1 MDKKLKIAI
10 IGYGGMG
17 GYHTRLLADS
27 GKFEL
32 SGIYDIDPAR
42 CAAARKNGIKVYS
55 SKEEIA
61 RDPQTD
67 AVLIATP
74 NDFHMPY
81 AVYFAAN
88 KKHIVCEK
96 PAALT
101 AAEFD
106 KMTGAAVKNGVRL
119 VVHQNRRQ
127 DRDYVT
133 ALEIVKSGVI
143 GDVYRIDSRVTG
155 ANGIPGGWR
164 KLIKH
169 GGGMMLDWGVH
180 LLDQIL
186 IMPGF
191 ENPESLYCKYSYV
204 QGHEA
209 EDGFTLSLN
218 YGGAE
223 VNVEVLTG
231 CYIETPRWLIFG
243 SKGTA
248 RLDGFG
254 GRGQITVRTD
264 SDEEVVAQKLGNGFS
279 KTMAVSPDSH
289 REGVAVPIVSGDEG
303 FFYRQFYDAA
313 VNGKPHSIEN
323 AEVRRVLAIMEQAKK
338 SAQSGKAVNLKLKT

>member
-1 MDKKLKIAI
+1 MDNKIKIAI

-17 GYHTRLLADS
+17 GYHAQLIEKSERFALA
-27 GKFEL
+27 
-32 SGIYDIDPAR
+32 GIYDIDPVRRAE
-42 CAAARKNGIKVYS
+42 ARKNGIKAYK

-61 RDPQTD
+61 RDAD
-67 AVLIATP
+67 AGAVLIATP
-74 NDFHMPY
+74 NDFHVPY
-81 AVYFAAN
+81 AVYFANN
-88 KKHIVCEK
+88 KKHIICEK
-96 PAALT
+96 PAT
-101 AAEFD
+101 MKAAEFD
-106 KMTGAAVKNGVRL
+106 KMTDAAERNGVKFA
-119 VVHQNRRQ
+119 VHQNRRQ
-127 DRDYVT
+127 DKDYAA
-133 ALEIVKSGVI
+133 ALEIIKSGII

-164 KLIKH
+164 KLEKQ

-186 IMPGF
+186 LIPNF
-191 ENPESLYCKYSYV
+191 QNPKSLYCKYSYV
-204 QGHEA
+204 QGHGV

-218 YGGAE
+218 YENAE

-254 GRGQITVRTD
+254 GGGKIIVRTD
-264 SDEEVVAQKLGNGFS
+264 SDEELVAQKLGNGYS

-289 REGVAVPIVSGDEG
+289 REEIAVPPVRNDEG
-303 FFYRQFYDAA
+303 FFYNQFYDAV
-313 VNGKPHSIEN
+313 VNGTPHSVKN
-323 AEVRRVLAIMEQAKK
+323 AEVRKVLALMEKAKK
-338 SAQSGKAVNLKLKT
+338 SAQSGKAVNLN